1 MNLHRSV
8 ELDQRFEALGPG
20 DVVVGHLPG
29 KYLRGALAADL
40 LERGVRCVPSVFC
53 QLLSRSKVAQA
64 FVLRRWMAPHTLT
77 VSRRMEL
84 MDAVSYCGRHR
95 IEAVV
100 TKQEG
105 MHCGHGIRRWENAEV
120 LYNTVAFTDSAFPF
134 VLQPY
139 IAGISDVRV
148 IVAGD
153 YVEAYLRENFYN
165 FRSNLAAGG
174 TSRPL
179 ALDAAAEGLCRQ
191 VMERGRF
198 PYAHIDL
205 QLTAEGVCY
214 LSEIALDGGVSAAR
228 IKREDLNR
236 RKQAQLEKLA
246 ADDHEPICSGS
257 IDG

>member
-1 MNLHRSV
+1 MILRSFA
-8 ELDQRFEALGPG
+8 ELDQRFEALGSG

-29 KYLRGALAADL
+29 KYLRGALAVDL

-64 FVLRRWMAPHTLT
+64 VVLRRWMAPHTLT
-77 VSRRMEL
+77 VSRRVEL
-84 MDAVSYCGRHR
+84 LDAVNYCSRHR

-120 LYNTVAFTDSAFPF
+120 LYNSVAFTDSTFPF
-134 VLQPY
+134 VFQPY
-139 IAGISDVRV
+139 MAGISDVRV
-148 IVAGD
+148 IVVGD
-153 YVEAYLRENFYN
+153 YVEAY
-165 FRSNLAAGG
+165 FRSNLATGG

-179 ALDAAAEGLCRQ
+179 AMDAAAEGLCRE

-214 LSEIALDGGVSAAR
+214 LSEITLDGGVSAAR
-228 IKREDLNR
+228 INREELNR

-246 ADDHEPICSGS
+246 TDQREPI
-257 IDG
+257 

>member
-1 MNLHRSV
+1 MILHRSV

-29 KYLRGALAADL
+29 TYLRGALAADL

-53 QLLSRSKVAQA
+53 QLLSRSKIAQA
-64 FVLRRWMAPHTLT
+64 VVFRRWMAPHTLT
-77 VSRRMEL
+77 VSRRVEL
-84 MDAVSYCGRHR
+84 IDAVNYCGQHR
-95 IEAVV
+95 IGAVV

-120 LYNTVAFTDSAFPF
+120 LYNTVAFTDADFPF

-139 IAGISDVRV
+139 MAGISDVRV
-148 IVAGD
+148 IVVGD

-174 TSRPL
+174 MSRPL
-179 ALDAAAEGLCRQ
+179 AMDAAAEGLCQQ

-198 PYAHIDL
+198 PYAHVDL

-214 LSEIALDGGVSAAR
+214 LSEIALDGGISAAR
-228 IKREDLNR
+228 IKREELNR

-246 ADDHEPICSGS
+246 TDQREPI
-257 IDG
+257 